1 MIAMMQPPAFESAKL
16 RFFIKCLII
25 FPPKYFTQ
33 APIYCSN
40 LMYADFW
47 NYRLWFHRCLMY
59 ELFTQYTRNN
69 NAYCNK
75 RDGVI
80 FQSKVA
86 RSIV

>member
-1 MIAMMQPPAFESAKL
+1 MFDYFPLQ
-16 RFFIKCLII
+16 I
-25 FPPKYFTQ
+25 FHPT
-33 APIYCSN
+33 PIYCPN
-40 LMYADFW
+40 LMYADFC

-75 RDGVI
+75 RDDVI